1 VSVADGRL
9 RIDRSGVARWFGAS
23 VDVPLTHVVSV
34 ARADPQHVRRWIK
47 GIRLAGIEIPR
58 RLTWG
63 VYRQAGKLTWW
74 HVGSG
79 SDALLITLR
88 DERLEQMVV
97 EVDDPAAVMQGLE
110 VARARAA
117 RTMQAGRDR

>member
-1 VSVADGRL
+1 
-9 RIDRSGVARWFGAS
+9 
-23 VDVPLTHVVSV
+23 
-34 ARADPQHVRRWIK
+34 VRRWIK

-79 SDALLITLR
+79 TDALLITLR
-88 DERLEQMVV
+88 DERLDQMVV